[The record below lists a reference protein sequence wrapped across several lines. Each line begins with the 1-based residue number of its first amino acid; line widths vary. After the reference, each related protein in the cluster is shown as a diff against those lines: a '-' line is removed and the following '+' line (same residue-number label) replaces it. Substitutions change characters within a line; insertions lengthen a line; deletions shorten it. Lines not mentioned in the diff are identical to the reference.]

1 MPEKKTL
8 DYYVTELR
16 RVEESR
22 QKNSEKEIK
31 KIYKEIL
38 KELNSFISNE
48 YVKYSNKDGNL
59 SVAILQEK
67 SRYAKFLQEVEQ
79 NLNSVTPKI
88 SKAIKGTVEDTY
100 KAVYTGMIKAVK
112 DCSNNEEL
120 NKRLKDLDLRPEV
133 MKRAIENPISGLT
146 LPDILEKYRKEVI
159 YNIKQQINIG
169 LMTGER
175 YDTMAKNI
183 NKVISGDNGTGGCYG
198 KAINIART
206 ECHRVQE
213 SGLMDCAEDI
223 AENINDDNLIYAAT
237 WRTMKDQRVRPQVRI
252 HTSKG
257 WKTKTSKTKA
267 DHQKMEGVTIKVGEQ
282 FEIEKGVFTKSPGNS
297 GTARNDINC
306 RCFLEYSLMTVEEFA
321 KKTGKSVEEIK
332 EWNSRRVKKDTENSS
347 IEDKKKNI
355 EDTETFKNS
364 VSDDKKEFT
373 KSDNGGIIK
382 AGKGL
387 EIESPTDHTQNYK
400 PVIIDKGNQ
409 NTFRRNGGNITVSR
423 LTNAKNK
430 IYISDEAK
438 LKPKQQQELDR
449 NIATVLNLLKIEDKS
464 KQPVVAI
471 LSDYEMTGKAVAAY
485 APIQNVI
492 YVRQALLDSEKLL
505 ELQEQ
510 LACSNNRYSTLVHE
524 YIHWLDAEEYRKKH
538 GKFNNN
544 DDYKK
549 YIKFLNNKCKTK
561 LDNAGIDKYNVG
573 EISEYADRSYRNM
586 EYDETYTEYRV
597 LSILKGK

>member
-120 NKRLKDLDLRPEV
+120 NKKLKGLDLRPEV

-146 LPDILEKYRKEVI
+146 LPDILEKHRKEVI

-175 YDTMAKNI
+175 YDTMSKNI
-183 NKVISGDNGTGGCYG
+183 NKVISGDNGTSGCYG

-306 RCFLEYSLMTVEEFA
+306 RCFIEYDLMSVEEFA
-321 KKTGKSVEEIK
+321 KATGQTVEEIK
-332 EWNSRRVKKDTENSS
+332 KKYNFRDNR
-347 IEDKKKNI
+347 
-355 EDTETFKNS
+355 
-364 VSDDKKEFT
+364 FT
-373 KSDNGGIIK
+373 NANDSGIINSG
-382 AGKGL
+382 A
-387 EIESPTDHTQNYK
+387 
-400 PVIIDKGNQ
+400 
-409 NTFRRNGGNITVSR
+409 
-423 LTNAKNK
+423 
-430 IYISDEAK
+430 ISGA
-438 LKPKQQQELDR
+438 LD
-449 NIATVLNLLKIEDKS
+449 
-464 KQPVVAI
+464 P
-471 LSDYEMTGKAVAAY
+471 
-485 APIQNVI
+485 
-492 YVRQALLDSEKLL
+492 DSEKAD
-505 ELQEQ
+505 EHAE
-510 LACSNNRYSTLVHE
+510 RYYASV
-524 YIHWLDAEEYRKKH
+524 RKMKTDFKRIAKNT
-538 GKFNNN
+538 GY
-544 DDYKK
+544 DSAT
-549 YIKFLNNKCKTK
+549 IKSIKDFIF
-561 LDNAGIDKYNVG
+561 IDKHYLRDGSFRRFDPSYEMSQSWQRLIDGKNIQPHDLTLIKHEVMERDLMKTGLSQNEAHIITSEKYNYK
-573 EISEYADRSYRNM
+573 EESERYYADIKKNKKR
-586 EYDETYTEYRV
+586 
-597 LSILKGK
+597 